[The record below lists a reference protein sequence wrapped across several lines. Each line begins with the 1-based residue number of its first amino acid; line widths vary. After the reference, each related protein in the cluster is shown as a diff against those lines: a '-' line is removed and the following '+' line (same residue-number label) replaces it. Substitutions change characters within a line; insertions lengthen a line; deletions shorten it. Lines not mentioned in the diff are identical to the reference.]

1 MEPLKCN
8 KCGYILT
15 NEQNEKFCPN
25 CGATLDQNPEISTN
39 TEKGVFFCPNCGVAI
54 SSPDAKFCPSCGTGL
69 NKELG
74 QATTTTP
81 PLNVNFQASPLP
93 PISAPQRVPQK
104 LVAGSLLKSVPFA
117 NMIVPEGKLPGS
129 IQLRRDGVLFITKT
143 RQVIQ
148 SHITDIT
155 NISEAGEKNVITLTL
170 ISGEKR
176 TFAFAGASRWV
187 DKIQQLQSM

>member
-8 KCGYILT
+8 KCGYILA

-25 CGATLDQNPEISTN
+25 CGATLDQNPGISTN
-39 TEKGVFFCPNCGVAI
+39 TENGIFCPNCGVAI
-54 SSPDAKFCPSCGTGL
+54 SSPDAKFCPSCGAGL
-69 NKELG
+69 KQELG
-74 QATTTTP
+74 QVTATTP
-81 PLNVNFQASPLP
+81 QLNVNSQATPFAPTSP
-93 PISAPQRVPQK
+93 PQRVSQK

-155 NISEAGEKNVITLTL
+155 NITEAGEKNVITLTL

-187 DKIQQLQSM
+187 EKIQQLQSM